1 MNTSTKLIRQKQT
14 RKPIADKLRKLES
27 NIKSMESVIVAYSGG
42 IDSTF
47 LAAYAQKVLGNRVL
61 AVTASSPSLP
71 LSELDSCVDLARQ
84 LRLNHRVIQTNEVNR
99 PEYQA
104 NSPSRCFF
112 CKDELYLH
120 LLKIADQEHYMH
132 VANGTNCDDL
142 GDFRPGLSAAKRH
155 NISSPLVDAGLTKQD
170 IRNVSKK
177 MGLPN
182 WNKPAQACLASRIPY
197 GTRVSP
203 ELLLR
208 ISNAEA
214 FLNQLG
220 LNNFRV
226 RHHNSVARIEV
237 PPSEFGLL
245 IDDEIRGEITKYF
258 RSIGYTY
265 ITLDLDG
272 FRSGSLNEPLEIKN
286 NHDSSSYGTH
296 S

>member
-1 MNTSTKLIRQKQT
+1 MNTPTKLIRQKQT

-27 NIKSMESVIVAYSGG
+27 NLKAMESVIVAYSGG
-42 IDSTF
+42 VDSTF

-61 AVTASSPSLP
+61 AVTARSPSLP
-71 LSELDSCVDLARQ
+71 MSELDSCVDLASQ

-120 LLKIADQEHYMH
+120 LLKIADAEHYMY
-132 VANGTNCDDL
+132 VANGANCDDL

-208 ISNAEA
+208 ISKAEA

-237 PPSEFGLL
+237 PPSEFALL
-245 IDDEIRGEITKYF
+245 IDDEIRGKITKHF

-286 NHDSSSYGTH
+286 RHHSSS
-296 S
+296 